1 MFRAARGTRPGVLRS
16 LHGNAT
22 LWAGSSG
29 SSLAAQATPTADTTV
44 TASAH
49 SAKRR
54 TTSLRACRFMS
65 PSPFTD
71 TGPAAGSGGPLVRRQ
86 RSGAQT
92 SVTGPSHSS
101 YSVQNGAVAE
111 ASDRSFVTARRASM
125 RPCPKHSSYPAR
137 PISTTLDITR
147 SATALG
153 DDLTSP
159 FPLNLPIWLTTSAAT
174 PAAWGEAI
182 DVPCRH
188 P

>member
-71 TGPAAGSGGPLVRRQ
+71 MGPAAGSGGPPSVVSARERRSRFGSSSFLVLGAERR
-86 RSGAQT
+86 RGVVDLRAVSAHGAQR
-92 SVTGPSHSS
+92 VDA
-101 YSVQNGAVAE
+101 AVPE
-111 ASDRSFVTARRASM
+111 ALVV
-125 RPCPKHSSYPAR
+125 P
-137 PISTTLDITR
+137 
-147 SATALG
+147 
-153 DDLTSP
+153 
-159 FPLNLPIWLTTSAAT
+159 
-174 PAAWGEAI
+174 GEA
-182 DVPCRH
+182 DVDGARH
-188 P
+188 DAVGDSAR